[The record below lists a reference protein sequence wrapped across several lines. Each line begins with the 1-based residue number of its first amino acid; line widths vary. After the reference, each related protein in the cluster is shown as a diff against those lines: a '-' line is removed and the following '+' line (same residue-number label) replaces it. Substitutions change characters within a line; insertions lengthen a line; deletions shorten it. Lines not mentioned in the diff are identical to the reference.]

1 MKLLANVAVLFCLA
15 LAGCTTITESVYE
28 EAAQM
33 TEEERVAV
41 FERFY
46 FGVNKA
52 MSNLWN
58 ADFIVR
64 EIPLEAKTGQG
75 RAWAKSPWVGARLY
89 GAKNNTL
96 FGNNQCYDDREHPVA
111 FSDMELVDY
120 GATVELWVRD
130 LVDVDRLC
138 GGSITSFTF
147 VVPKEDKQALLAAL
161 IASGV
166 KVADKLGVPERGE

>member
-1 MKLLANVAVLFCLA
+1 MKLSANVVLLFCLA
-15 LAGCTTITESVYE
+15 LAGCTTISESVYE
-28 EAAQM
+28 DAAQM

-46 FGVNKA
+46 FGVNGA

-64 EIPLEAKTGQG
+64 EIPFEAKTGQG

-89 GAKNNTL
+89 GAKTSNF
-96 FGNNQCYDDREHPVA
+96 FGNKKCDDDREHPVA

-120 GATVELWVRD
+120 GSIVELWVRD
-130 LVDVDRLC
+130 LVEVDRLC
-138 GGSITSFTF
+138 GGRITSFKF
-147 VVPKEDKQALLAAL
+147 VAHNEDKQALLTAL

-166 KVADKLGVPERGE
+166 KVADKLGVPEREE